1 MRQKRTRERLDLR
14 KEDGPPSSERRHRR
28 AHALY
33 PAAHRRVCKFLL
45 FCWHLRLLF
54 AVENFLRVER
64 KSALQPCSFPRPAFE
79 GALGRNRGPGGT
91 YRPTRPRRLDFPA
104 QGPLTSPRLLW
115 HNVARRPRRGIL
127 GFLSPR
133 FSSPVAAD
141 AFLSVFSAGGKR
153 FSFAFSAPPKG
164 ERRKTKQKRRF
175 RLGFSSSFLF
185 CFPLA
190 KQNYFG
196 SLAERRSSFA
206 FCFSS
211 RENKTTR
218 RRPRTPPAPAD
229 ART

>member
-1 MRQKRTRERLDLR
+1 MAPA
-14 KEDGPPSSERRHRR
+14 GHIV
-28 AHALY
+28 
-33 PAAHRRVCKFLL
+33 PAARGGST
-45 FCWHLRLLF
+45 
-54 AVENFLRVER
+54 
-64 KSALQPCSFPRPAFE
+64 SAAQ
-79 GALGRNRGPGGT
+79 G
-91 YRPTRPRRLDFPA
+91 LDFPFFW
-104 QGPLTSPRLLW
+104 PLTFRAPLW
-115 HNVARRPRRGIL
+115 HNVTRRPRRGIL

-141 AFLSVFSAGGKR
+141 AFLSVFSAGGER

-196 SLAERRSSFA
+196 LLAERGSSFA
-206 FCFSS
+206 FCFSPQ
-211 RENKTTR
+211 ENKTTR
-218 RRPRTPPAPAD
+218 RRPRLPPAPAD